1 MSTSHMSQPL
11 LLIFRA
17 VLKQSLFET
26 LSWLSDTWLEI
37 PGQSQALQFYRV
49 LSKLTVGLC
58 DQRGPIWSWRALN
71 AAHRINAD
79 GSCVAFGQM
88 DDTVTSSSP
97 CLPQRCLSGTKQ
109 TQTAWIYWWHSGG
122 CQVSCLNTVMVGRSP
137 VVVRFI
143 LFPGQTFLSFCFE
156 TENVRSPAVVFQSR
170 HQFSNSG
177 KDVLS

>member
-1 MSTSHMSQPL
+1 MSRPL

-17 VLKQSLFET
+17 VLKQSLFDFQTRDEKSQANPRLCSFIVSFPNERWDCAISGVRSEADAHWMQLT
-26 LSWLSDTWLEI
+26 GSMLTAAAWLSVRL
-37 PGQSQALQFYRV
+37 
-49 LSKLTVGLC
+49 
-58 DQRGPIWSWRALN
+58 
-71 AAHRINAD
+71 
-79 GSCVAFGQM
+79 

-97 CLPQRCLSGTKQ
+97 CFPQRCLSGTKQ
-109 TQTAWIYWWHSGG
+109 TQTAWINWWHSGG

-156 TENVRSPAVVFQSR
+156 TENVRSSAVVFQFR
-170 HQFSNSG
+170 HRFSNSG